1 MTIEGTYFGI
11 VWTPSATQ
19 ARMGAVY
26 RAQVVTREAVMLAEA
41 AQRSVQRPGTP
52 ASRQQ
57 GEWSRPSARQ
67 ENTEASE
74 GEQELTG
81 SRAPL

>member
-1 MTIEGTYFGI
+1 M
-11 VWTPSATQ
+11 VCTPSATQ

-26 RAQVVTREAVMLAEA
+26 WAQEVTREAVMLAEA
-41 AQRSVQRPGTP
+41 EQRSVQRPGNP

-67 ENTEASE
+67 VNTVTRSAEH
-74 GEQELTG
+74 ELTG